1 MFKLSFYVFF
11 ICFIEEKV
19 DGETFQDITDAD
31 LKEIGVKLGT
41 RKKIMKIIH
50 NFKVSTHHD
59 LKKKKN

>member
-59 LKKKKN
+59 